1 MQVTQFKF
9 VEMLDA
15 DQRGARSSP
24 TRASASAVAARTRRS
39 EISMAK
45 LFCGAH
51 VRATS
56 PTTCIQLHGGFGY
69 MKESAAGRAFVDTRL
84 ISIGGGADEVMIQ
97 YLAKMLG
104 F

>member
-1 MQVTQFKF
+1 MRCRR
-9 VEMLDA
+9 EDA
-15 DQRGARSSP
+15 
-24 TRASASAVAARTRRS
+24 TK

-45 LFCGAH
+45 LFTGRMSRF
-51 VRATS
+51 VS
-56 PTTCIQLHGGFGY
+56 DTCIQLHGGFGY
-69 MKESAAGRAFVDTRL
+69 MRESAAGRAYVDMRL